1 MHTYRQTDIQAD
13 RQTTRQ
19 ADKQTARQTDRQP
32 GRQTDRDRQTDRQ
45 TDTQPGRQTHR
56 QTVTILLQ
64 QGEKGIIGIDKRPR
78 FLTPFRDPQNHGDHF
93 SHRSGQPHPT
103 IEARPTEQPGSGNLL
118 FISGQIPKMPDNSLL
133 KGWLGSEGSRRGSF
147 VQCPWLVSS
156 PTRTIPSIQKICE

>member
-32 GRQTDRDRQTDRQ
+32 GRQTDRDRQTGRQ
-45 TDTQPGRQTHR
+45 TGRQTHR